1 MSTALEFA
9 LEECVELLTE
19 GGNDAGVDGVH
30 IGDVD
35 ADGFI
40 VTLFQ
45 GKYKIRDLSGTAN
58 FPETGVQSAVQTV
71 EMLFDPQR
79 RVALNERLEP
89 HIAEAC
95 SLIVDGYI
103 PTIRIVLCNNGA
115 RWTSQADAWARQ
127 AKRDYRDQLELIHF
141 NHDAIVR
148 SLQRGP
154 HVDAVMMLSGGIVT
168 EDPNFRRVLIGRVS
182 VHELHRL
189 FDEHGDRLLEHNIR
203 RYLGHANRVNM
214 DIRATLLDDAKS
226 PNFYFYNNG
235 ITVICDRFDFNALQ
249 RTDYVVRM
257 KNVQVIN
264 GGQTCKT
271 IHRTLTDNNSC
282 ATEAHLLIRIYQLP
296 GESREVVQEITKATN
311 SQSPVDLRDLR
322 SNDERQKTLALGMEQ
337 LGYGY
342 KRHRDERGFTGEV
355 ITSTL
360 VAESVLA
367 VWRAK
372 PHQARFH
379 RHQHFAKL
387 YDLIFA
393 DLAAPQA
400 LLAAQ
405 IYRFVKRARKLATDD
420 SPDFLPYASY
430 HLAML
435 IGRDLLASLQ
445 ITPSDISHRNFGAL
459 QSALE
464 SDGERHYA
472 AAVDSLKDAL
482 RRCYGDREVSLQ
494 QLAATFR
501 RGDLL
506 EMLNAPNR
514 AVLRG
519 TRPAAHLTDRRVEQ
533 SGPVRPSQAAD
544 VIRRE
549 AAVDV
554 AILDRQG
561 RVGPRR
567 GFQAQVPNP

>member
-1 MSTALEFA
+1 MDQRISGIIDAHPDWFPWADENKQRSAAFVLLCMSTALEFA
-9 LEECVELLTE
+9 LEECAELLTE

-35 ADGFI
+35 SDGFP

-45 GKYKIRDLSGTAN
+45 GKYKVRDLSGTAN
-58 FPETGVQSAVQTV
+58 FPETGVQAAVQTI
-71 EMLFDPQR
+71 EMLFDPHR
-79 RVALNERLEP
+79 RITLNPRLEP
-89 HIAEAC
+89 PIAEAR

-103 PTIRIVLCNNGA
+103 PAVRVMLCNNGA
-115 RWTSQADAWARQ
+115 RWTSQADAWVRHS
-127 AKRDYRDQLELIHF
+127 KRDYGDQLEFIHF
-141 NHDAIVR
+141 NHDAVVR

-168 EDPNFRRVLIGRVS
+168 EDLNFRRVLIGRVS

-189 FDEHGDRLLEHNIR
+189 FDEHGDHLLDHNIR

-214 DIRATLLDDAKS
+214 DIRETLLDDAKS
-226 PNFYFYNNG
+226 ADFYFYNNG

-271 IHRTLTDNNSC
+271 IHQTLTDNSSC
-282 ATEAHLLIRIYQLP
+282 AAEAHVLIRIYQLP

-311 SQSPVDLRDLR
+311 SQSPADLRDLR
-322 SNDERQKTLALGMEQ
+322 SNDDRQKTLALGMEQ
-337 LGYGY
+337 LGYRY
-342 KRHRDERGFTGEV
+342 KRHREERGLAGEV
-355 ITSTL
+355 LTSSL
-360 VAESVLA
+360 VAAAVLA

-393 DLAAPQA
+393 GLAAPQA
-400 LLAAQ
+400 LLATL
-405 IYRFVKRARKLATDD
+405 IFRFVERERKRATDD

-435 IGRDLLASLQ
+435 IGRDLLAGMQ
-445 ITPSDISHRNFGAL
+445 IAPSDISHLNFGAL
-459 QSALE
+459 RAALE
-464 SDGERHYA
+464 RDGERHYA

-482 RRCYGDREVSLQ
+482 RRCYGDRRVSLQ

-506 EMLNAPNR
+506 EMLNAPDG
-514 AVLRG
+514 L
-519 TRPAAHLTDRRVEQ
+519 
-533 SGPVRPSQAAD
+533 
-544 VIRRE
+544 
-549 AAVDV
+549 
-554 AILDRQG
+554 
-561 RVGPRR
+561 
-567 GFQAQVPNP
+567 

>member
-9 LEECVELLTE
+9 LEECAELLTE

-35 ADGFI
+35 SDGFP

-45 GKYKIRDLSGTAN
+45 GKYKVRDLSGTAN
-58 FPETGVQSAVQTV
+58 FPETGVQAAVQTV

-89 HIAEAC
+89 HIAEAR

-103 PTIRIVLCNNGA
+103 PTVRVVLCNNGA
-115 RWTSQADAWARQ
+115 RWTAQADAWARQ
-127 AKRDYRDQLELIHF
+127 AVRDYGDQLEFIHF

-154 HVDAVMMLSGGIVT
+154 HVDAAMMLSGGIVT
-168 EDPNFRRVLIGRVS
+168 EDLNFRRVLIGRAS
-182 VHELHRL
+182 VHELYRL
-189 FDEHGDRLLEHNIR
+189 FDEHGDHLLEHNIR

-214 DIRATLLDDAKS
+214 DIRATLLDDEKS
-226 PNFYFYNNG
+226 ADFYFYNNG
-235 ITVICDRFDFNALQ
+235 ITMICDRFDFNALQ

-282 ATEAHLLIRIYQLP
+282 AAEAHVLIRIYQLP

-322 SNDERQKTLALGMEQ
+322 SNDGRQKTLALGMEQ

-342 KRHRDERGFTGEV
+342 KRHRDERGLAGQV
-355 ITSTL
+355 ITSSL
-360 VAESVLA
+360 VAEAVLA

-379 RHQHFAKL
+379 RSQHFAKL
-387 YDLIFA
+387 YDLIFSG
-393 DLAAPQA
+393 LAAPQA

-405 IYRFVKRARKLATDD
+405 IFRFVERARKLATDD
-420 SPDFLPYASY
+420 SPDFLPYASH

-435 IGRDLLASLQ
+435 IGRDLLAGLQ

-459 QSALE
+459 QAALE

-472 AAVDSLKDAL
+472 AAVGSLRDAL

-506 EMLNAPNR
+506 EMLNAPGG
-514 AVLRG
+514 L
-519 TRPAAHLTDRRVEQ
+519 
-533 SGPVRPSQAAD
+533 
-544 VIRRE
+544 
-549 AAVDV
+549 
-554 AILDRQG
+554 
-561 RVGPRR
+561 
-567 GFQAQVPNP
+567 